1 MEYDFRKDSGKY
13 RAECKQC
20 RAAKGKAY
28 REQNK
33 DKIKARIKSKYNSN
47 PEEAKEK
54 ARLDYQLNKDK
65 RKATARAYYESNKDK
80 CKETRRKRAKERV
93 QTDVKYKYV
102 RNLRN
107 VTWYALHNKEFK
119 KTGTFGKSIGLPSK
133 EELQAWLR
141 STFKPGM
148 TEENYGSYW
157 DIDHIVPLSSAESPE
172 DVYKLGHYTNLR
184 AMEKNENR
192 NVKKDKFSFK
202 EECSVK
208 LIDYQQ
214 GQEFL
219 LEHHYLKRKAPAR
232 FTFGLFLSNGAL
244 VGVATFAVPFSVPL
258 KKMICGEEHQ
268 DNIIELN
275 RLALRD
281 YMPRNSE
288 SWFVAQ
294 CLNSGLIDKDILVT
308 FADTAQGHQGTIYKA
323 LNFIYTGM
331 TYPTREYAVEGHSYK
346 PGMEFKGK
354 GIPLRSRSR
363 KHRFVYFIRNRKK
376 LLPLLKI

>member
-1 MEYDFRKDSGKY
+1 MYTKQCIICNTTKSLTEYDFRKDSGKY

-65 RKATARAYYESNKDK
+65 RKATALRYYHTHKNKLK
-80 CKETRRKRAKERV
+80 QIKIK
-93 QTDVKYKYV
+93 
-102 RNLRN
+102 
-107 VTWYALHNKEFK
+107 
-119 KTGTFGKSIGLPSK
+119 
-133 EELQAWLR
+133 
-141 STFKPGM
+141 
-148 TEENYGSYW
+148 
-157 DIDHIVPLSSAESPE
+157 
-172 DVYKLGHYTNLR
+172 
-184 AMEKNENR
+184 
-192 NVKKDKFSFK
+192 SFK

-258 KKMICGEEHQ
+258 KKMICGEEQQ

-354 GIPLRSRSR
+354 GIPLRTRSK